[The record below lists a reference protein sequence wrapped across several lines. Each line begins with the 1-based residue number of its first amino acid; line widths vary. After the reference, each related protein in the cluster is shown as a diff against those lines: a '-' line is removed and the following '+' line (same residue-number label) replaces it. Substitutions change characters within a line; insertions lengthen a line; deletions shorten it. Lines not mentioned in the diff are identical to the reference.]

1 MSASLH
7 HPRYWPSWMLVGIAR
22 AFGYLPLPLLWG
34 LGTVVGSLGYYL
46 VGSRRRIARRNL
58 ELCFPELSAKEID
71 RLTRRHFAA
80 LGTALF
86 STGVSWV
93 ASKKRLKRLIR
104 YRHREIYEQVK
115 TSGRPII
122 FLAPHF
128 LGLELGG
135 MCFSLECPGVSMYQR
150 VHDPVLDRQIY
161 RGRCRYG
168 GIMIERNASLKTLI
182 KLLRQG
188 TTFYYLPDQN
198 PGRRRGVF
206 VPFFGIQTA
215 TYPTLSRFA
224 KLADA
229 VVIPCCSRFL
239 PYGRGVEMVFLP
251 PLEPFPTDDPIA
263 DTTLMNRRI
272 EEAIRLMPE
281 DYFWVHRRFKTR
293 PRGEPS
299 LYEK

>member
-206 VPFFGIQTA
+206 VPFLA
-215 TYPTLSRFA
+215 SRR
-224 KLADA
+224 LP
-229 VVIPCCSRFL
+229 IPPSAAL
-239 PYGRGVEMVFLP
+239 PSWLTPWSFP
-251 PLEPFPTDDPIA
+251 AAAASFPTAGGLKWFSCRPLNHFPP
-263 DTTLMNRRI
+263 TTPL
-272 EEAIRLMPE
+272 P
-281 DYFWVHRRFKTR
+281 T
-293 PRGEPS
+293 PP
-299 LYEK
+299 